1 MRCCSVAHTET
12 DLQRLRKNKID
23 DSLVVAKFTGSFEC
37 KAEVWLKQSLSA
49 IVPLTGVI
57 QH

>member
-1 MRCCSVAHTET
+1 MINLAV
-12 DLQRLRKNKID
+12 
-23 DSLVVAKFTGSFEC
+23 VVAKFTGSFEC